1 MADMTE
7 FLHNPGFWVGS
18 ATVLVVVALVK
29 LMVPLVTKS
38 LDKRSQEIAEEL
50 ERAVALRE
58 EAQLILARYQKKQR
72 ESMKEADEI
81 IQKANLEARRITK
94 EAEEQVETQLQKR
107 MKLAMEKIEQAEK
120 RALEDVQHHAV
131 QVAIAAARDVMASKL
146 DDATRNGLV
155 EDAIATLQK
164 KLH

>member
-1 MADMTE
+1 MGNMSA
-7 FLHNPGFWVGS
+7 FLHNPGFWVGL
-18 ATVLVVVALVK
+18 ATVLVVALLLK
-29 LMVPLVTKS
+29 LLIPVITKA
-38 LDKRSQEIAEEL
+38 LDKRSLQIAEEL

-94 EAEEQVETQLQKR
+94 EAEEQMEAQLQKR
-107 MKLAMEKIEQAEK
+107 MKLAMEKIELAEK
-120 RALEDVQHHAV
+120 RALDDVQHHTV
-131 QVAIAAARDVMASKL
+131 QVAIAAARELLASKL
-146 DDATRNGLV
+146 DETTRKALVDNG
-155 EDAIATLQK
+155 IANLQQ